1 MKGASISVGWRNE
14 PDVADFLP
22 LSGSLK
28 IDGCAMT
35 EIQASSCPQS
45 VSLLQQVAR
54 RMYLARL
61 GWASYVSFLV
71 LAVVSLVFVLT
82 VRLTGMLSSEVANW
96 WIPRVFLGVPV
107 LSLLSGLAF
116 TRRPALIDSARKVDA
131 VCDTNDLF
139 LTITRLT
146 GTAGAY
152 QPLVTQDA
160 EAIAQKITP
169 DRVLTLDPLADPRSG
184 RRAGSALLLAVL
196 SGLACL
202 LPTLDPFGKQ
212 LVAKEQDKIAEQIRE
227 SKKATEIR
235 KQAMSQLDS
244 DSEVSEEV
252 EKAME
257 KLVKDLKEMKKA
269 EKSSNEKKLNEDQ
282 KVIGEQFRNTNNAL
296 KDLKKNLDSAQ
307 QFGSE
312 NTQEMRKMLEGLQQG
327 HPEEMAKKLDDM
339 KEKLERLTKETDPLK
354 RSEMAQQLKKDLDD
368 MSKMAGK
375 KAGSKA
381 MQAALERALDQL
393 QKSDGQQKMST
404 EALDAA
410 KESMELAKMELK
422 ELAQSARDLEK
433 LEEALETIAKAK
445 KLNSEE
451 QLDGEMAAET
461 TTMEEYQELCDQI
474 LAKMGGDGQGEG
486 EGDGDGNGE
495 GDGEGEGDGDGG
507 LGGQGIGEGGKA
519 PEDDSAKTAFQMEK
533 TKTAIKKGK
542 ILLSMKTKDAPN
554 ADIKDLQ
561 AEYREIIS
569 DIKQATDEAI
579 EKEDAPPGYHE
590 GIKKYFDTLERQ
602 QGAPNAGETP
612 AVAPAAK
619 P

>member
-1 MKGASISVGWRNE
+1 
-14 PDVADFLP
+14 
-22 LSGSLK
+22 
-28 IDGCAMT
+28 MT
-35 EIQASSCPQS
+35 EIQASVCPQS
-45 VSLLQQVAR
+45 VSLLQRVAR
-54 RMYLARL
+54 RMYLTRL
-61 GWASYVSFLV
+61 GRASYISFLV
-71 LAVVSLVFVLT
+71 FSALSLLFVLG
-82 VRLTGMLSSEVANW
+82 VRLTGMLSSAEANW
-96 WIPRVFLGVPV
+96 WIPRVFMSVPV
-107 LSLLSGLAF
+107 LSVFSGLVFA
-116 TRRPALIDSARKVDA
+116 RRPALVDSARQVDA
-131 VCDTNDLF
+131 VCATNDLF
-139 LTITRLT
+139 LTVTRLAT
-146 GTAGAY
+146 TAGAY

-169 DRVLTLDPLADPRSG
+169 DRVLSLDPLANPRSS
-184 RRAGSALLLAVL
+184 RRVGGALLLATL
-196 SGLACL
+196 AGLACL

-212 LVAKEQDKIAEQIRE
+212 LVAKEESKIAEQIRE
-227 SKKATEIR
+227 AKKATEIR
-235 KQAMSQLDS
+235 KQSLSDKDS
-244 DSEVSEEV
+244 DSEVSEDV
-252 EKAME
+252 QKALE
-257 KLVKDLKEMKKA
+257 KLVQDLKEMKKA
-269 EKSSNEKKLNEDQ
+269 EKASNEKKLNEDQ

-327 HPEEMAKKLDDM
+327 KPEEMAQKFDEM
-339 KEKLERLTKETDPLK
+339 QEKLERLMKETDPLK
-354 RSEMAQQLKKDLDD
+354 RSEMAQQLKKEMDD
-368 MSKMAGK
+368 MSKLAGK

-393 QKSDGQQKMST
+393 QKSEGNQKMST

-422 ELAQSARDLEK
+422 EMAQSARDLQQ

-451 QLDGEMAAET
+451 QLDGEMAADA

-474 LAKMGGDGQGEG
+474 LAKMGGEGRGEGEGEGEGEGDGSGQGEG
-486 EGDGDGNGE
+486 EGE
-495 GDGEGEGDGDGG
+495 GGIGG
-507 LGGQGIGEGGKA
+507 RGLGEGGKA
-519 PEDDSAKTAFQMEK
+519 PEDDSTKTAFQTEK

-569 DIKQATDEAI
+569 NIKQATDEAI
-579 EKEDAPPGYHE
+579 EKEEAPPGYHE
-590 GIKKYFDTLERQ
+590 GIKKYFDTLERVQ
-602 QGAPNAGETP
+602 NDSKPDAAAPS
-612 AVAPAAK
+612 APAAK

>member
-1 MKGASISVGWRNE
+1 
-14 PDVADFLP
+14 
-22 LSGSLK
+22 
-28 IDGCAMT
+28 MT
-35 EIQASSCPQS
+35 EIQTPVCPQS
-45 VSLLQQVAR
+45 VSLLQRVAR
-54 RMYLARL
+54 RMYLTRL
-61 GWASYVSFLV
+61 GWASYASFLV
-71 LAVVSLVFVLT
+71 FSAISLLFVLGL
-82 VRLTGMLSSEVANW
+82 RLTGMLASEEANW
-96 WIPRVFLGVPV
+96 WIPRVFMSVPI
-107 LSLLSGLAF
+107 LSLLSGLVFA
-116 TRRPALIDSARKVDA
+116 RRPALIDSARKVDA
-131 VCDTNDLF
+131 VCNTNDLF
-139 LTITRLT
+139 LTVTRLAT
-146 GTAGAY
+146 TAGAY

-169 DRVLTLDPLADPRSG
+169 DRVLPLDPLANPKSS
-184 RRAGSALLLAVL
+184 RRAGGALLLATL

-212 LVAKEQDKIAEQIRE
+212 LVAKEENKIAEQIRE
-227 SKKATEIR
+227 SKKSTEIR
-235 KQAMSQLDS
+235 KQSLSEKDT
-244 DSEVSEEV
+244 DSEVSEDV
-252 EKAME
+252 KDALE
-257 KLVKDLKEMKKA
+257 KLVNDLKAMKKA
-269 EKSSNEKKLNEDQ
+269 EKVSNEKKLNEDQ
-282 KVIGEQFRNTNNAL
+282 KVIGEKFRNTNNAL

-327 HPEEMAKKLDDM
+327 HPEEMAKKLDEM
-339 KEKLERLTKETDPLK
+339 KEKLERLMKETDPLK
-354 RSEMAQQLKKDLDD
+354 RSEMAQQLKKEMDD
-368 MSKMAGK
+368 MSKLAGK

-393 QKSDGQQKMST
+393 QKCDGNQKMST

-422 ELAQSARDLEK
+422 EMAQSARDLK
-433 LEEALETIAKAK
+433 QLEEALETIAKAK

-474 LAKMGGDGQGEG
+474 LAQMGGDGQGEG
-486 EGDGDGNGE
+486 DGDGDGDNDGDGN
-495 GDGEGEGDGDGG
+495 GDGEGEGG
-507 LGGQGIGEGGKA
+507 LGGRGLGKGGKA
-519 PEDDSAKTAFQMEK
+519 PEDDSVKTGFQTEK

-561 AEYREIIS
+561 AEYREIIT

-590 GIKKYFDTLERQ
+590 GIKKYFDTLERL
-602 QGAPNAGETP
+602 QGDSKPETETP
-612 AVAPAAK
+612 ATPAAK